1 MGPSFIAFFFKKIIC
16 YVLVICIDANNVE
29 MNKIDKI
36 SASQTYH
43 SLSRETNKKMISA
56 GGNGR
61 KEVVSPGIRTKFSE
75 PGKSGFETRPS
86 A

>member
-1 MGPSFIAFFFKKIIC
+1 M
-16 YVLVICIDANNVE
+16 LVICIDGNNVE

-43 SLSRETNKKMISA
+43 SLSRETNKKLISA

-61 KEVVSPGIRTKFSE
+61 RGVVS
-75 PGKSGFETRPS
+75 
-86 A
+86 